1 MTALASQA
9 GATLRNH
16 PAEVALSVAAFAV
29 ACYDYEDREG
39 RSWDVMLSYYPV
51 VFLFTYTLNRLLQ
64 RGVGRW
70 AYYLSPLLWIP
81 FYLLP
86 EQPLCTNAYLFSLP
100 LIQLFY
106 LSSGWER
113 DNKRFLEGGFA
124 YLRSLFF
131 AGGFSVVTWLLIESI
146 FKSIY
151 YIFDIDQGDGFVR
164 LMAYTGFAIFFVLF
178 PFLFLLFNRRKE
190 TGWEG
195 FGKLFG
201 ILLNY
206 VLSPALLVYAAI
218 LYLYFI
224 KITLTWSLPK
234 GGVAAISVGFIIAA
248 FLLRGCQA
256 FVERRMYDWFYRHA
270 SLWTLPALVMFWVAT
285 GYRVAQYGFTEL
297 RVYLVIVGLIL
308 TATVLLF
315 LARRWGRYLYVAC
328 LTIGL
333 FGVVTY
339 IPGITAK
346 DIERASQKARGNE
359 RVVRSVEYDYVYISS
374 DEPLNIRGYG
384 TLEDLREYRPKD
396 GDYTWLQNKNDTIT
410 VYGKGN
416 VILYQRSEEAFLDE
430 QLGKVGLSRTSD
442 SIPESV
448 YPDLLRIELDSSAI
462 ILESLNVRRDSLF
475 HVNYIEGAYYLK
487 R

>member
-1 MTALASQA
+1 MFRIKEKIATFMTQV
-9 GATLRNH
+9 GATLRSH

-29 ACYDYEDREG
+29 ACYDYEDRLG
-39 RSWDVMLSYYPV
+39 RSWDAMLAYYPI
-51 VFLFTYTLNRLLQ
+51 VFLFTYTLNRLLK
-64 RGVGRW
+64 RGGGRW

-86 EQPLCTNAYLFSLP
+86 EQPLFTTTYAVSWL

-113 DNKRFLEGGFA
+113 DNKRFLEGAFA

-131 AGGFSVVTWLLIESI
+131 AGGFSVVTWLLTGSIYKSI
-146 FKSIY
+146 F
-151 YIFDIDQGDGFVR
+151 YIFDLGYGDGFAR
-164 LMAYTGFAIFFVLF
+164 LMAYTGYGVFLVLF

-206 VLSPALLVYAAI
+206 VLSPTLLVYAAI
-218 LYLYFI
+218 LYLYFV

-234 GGVAAISVGFIIAA
+234 GGVAAIAIGFIIAA

-285 GYRVAQYGFTEL
+285 AYRVAQYGFTEP

-315 LARRWGRYLYVAC
+315 LAGRWGRYLYVAC

-346 DIERASQKARGNE
+346 DIERVSQKVRGNYPE
-359 RVVRSVEYDYVYISS
+359 RERTKETYIYISS
-374 DEPLNIRGYG
+374 ERPIDIQGYN
-384 TLEDLREYRPKD
+384 TLVDLRNQTHP
-396 GDYTWLQNKNDTIT
+396 NDTLT
-410 VYGKGN
+410 VYDADTL
-416 VILYQRSEEAFLDE
+416 VYREAYDVLLE
-430 QLGKVGLSRTSD
+430 KQLEKVGLSRSSD

-462 ILESLNVRRDSLF
+462 LLESLNLKRDSLY
-475 HVNYIEGAYYLK
+475 HVSYMRGAYYLK

>member
-29 ACYDYEDREG
+29 ACYDYEDRLG
-39 RSWDVMLSYYPV
+39 RSWDAMLAYYPI
-51 VFLFTYTLNRLLQ
+51 VFLFTYTLNRLLK
-64 RGVGRW
+64 RGGGRW

-86 EQPLCTNAYLFSLP
+86 EQPLFTTTYAVSWL

-106 LSSGWER
+106 LSSGWEC
-113 DNKRFLEGGFA
+113 DNKRFLEGAFA

-131 AGGFSVVTWLLIESI
+131 AGGFSVVTWLLLESI
-146 FKSIY
+146 YKSVY
-151 YIFDIDQGDGFVR
+151 YIFDLDQGDGFER
-164 LMAYTGFAIFFVLF
+164 LMAYTGLAVFLILF

-206 VLSPALLVYAAI
+206 VFSPALLVYAAI
-218 LYLYFI
+218 LYLYFV

-234 GGVAAISVGFIIAA
+234 GGVAAIAIGFIIAA

-285 GYRVAQYGFTEL
+285 AYRVAQYGFTEP

-315 LARRWGRYLYVAC
+315 LAGRWGRYLYVAC

-346 DIERASQKARGNE
+346 DIERVSQKVRGNYPE
-359 RVVRSVEYDYVYISS
+359 RERTKETYIYISS
-374 DEPLNIRGYG
+374 ERPIDIQGYN
-384 TLEDLREYRPKD
+384 TLVDLRNQTHP
-396 GDYTWLQNKNDTIT
+396 NDTLT
-410 VYGKGN
+410 VYDADTL
-416 VILYQRSEEAFLDE
+416 VYREAYDVLLE
-430 QLGKVGLSRTSD
+430 KQLEKVGLSRSSD

-462 ILESLNVRRDSLF
+462 LLESLNLKRDSLY
-475 HVNYIEGAYYLK
+475 HVSYMRGAYYLK

>member
-1 MTALASQA
+1 MLRIKEKMTALASQVE
-9 GATLRNH
+9 ATLRNH

-29 ACYDYEDREG
+29 ACYDYEDRLG
-39 RSWDVMLSYYPV
+39 RSWDAMLAYYPI
-51 VFLFTYTLNRLLQ
+51 VFLFTYTLNRLLK
-64 RGVGRW
+64 RGGGRW

-86 EQPLCTNAYLFSLP
+86 EQPLFTTTYAVSWL

-113 DNKRFLEGGFA
+113 DNKRYLEGGFT

-131 AGGFSVVTWLLIESI
+131 AGGFSVVTWLLTGSIYESV
-146 FKSIY
+146 Y
-151 YIFDIDQGDGFVR
+151 YIFDIDKCYDFER
-164 LMAYTGFAIFFVLF
+164 LMAYTCYGVFLVLF

-224 KITLTWSLPK
+224 KIILTWSLPK
-234 GGVAAISVGFIIAA
+234 GGVAGIAIGFIIAA

-285 GYRVAQYGFTEL
+285 AYRVAQYGFTEP
-297 RVYLVIVGLIL
+297 RVYLVVVGLIL

-315 LARRWGRYLYVAC
+315 LTRRWGRYLYMAC

-346 DIERASQKARGNE
+346 DIERVSQKARGNYPE
-359 RVVRSVEYDYVYISS
+359 RERTKETYIYISS
-374 DEPLNIRGYG
+374 ERPIDIQGYN
-384 TLEDLREYRPKD
+384 TLVDLRNQTHP
-396 GDYTWLQNKNDTIT
+396 NDTLT
-410 VYGKGN
+410 VYDADTL
-416 VILYQRSEEAFLDE
+416 VYREAYDVLLE
-430 QLGKVGLSRTSD
+430 KQLEKVGLSRSSD

-462 ILESLNVRRDSLF
+462 VLEQLNLRRDSLF

>member
-1 MTALASQA
+1 MSRIKEKITALASQVE
-9 GATLRNH
+9 ATLRNH
-16 PAEVALSVAAFAV
+16 PAEVALSVATFAV

-39 RSWDVMLSYYPV
+39 RSWNVMLAYYPV
-51 VFLFTYTLNRLLQ
+51 VFLFVYTLNRLLK

-70 AYYLSPLLWIP
+70 LYCLSPLLWIP
-81 FYLLP
+81 FYFLP
-86 EQPLCTNAYLFSLP
+86 ERPLYTNAYLFSLP

-131 AGGFSVVTWLLIESI
+131 AGGFSVVTWLLTGSIYESV
-146 FKSIY
+146 Y
-151 YIFDIDQGDGFVR
+151 YIFDIDRGDGFER
-164 LMAYTGFAIFFVLF
+164 LMAYTGYGVFLVLF

-218 LYLYFI
+218 LYLYFF

-248 FLLRGCQA
+248 FLLKGCQA
-256 FVERRMYDWFYRHA
+256 FVERRMYDWFYRRL
-270 SLWTLPALVMFWVAT
+270 SLWTLPALAMFWVAT
-285 GYRVAQYGFTEL
+285 AYRVAQYGFTEP
-297 RVYLVIVGLIL
+297 RVYLVVIGLIL

-315 LARRWGRYLYVAC
+315 LAKRWGRYLYVAC

-346 DIERASQKARGNE
+346 DIERISQTARGNDPE
-359 RVVRSVEYDYVYISS
+359 RKLTKERYIYISS
-374 DEPLNIRGYG
+374 DRPVDIRGYN
-384 TLEDLREYRPKD
+384 TLIDLRNWTQ
-396 GDYTWLQNKNDTIT
+396 GNDTLT
-410 VYGKGN
+410 VYDADTL
-416 VILYQRSEEAFLDE
+416 VYREAYDILLEK
-430 QLGKVGLSRTSD
+430 QLRKVGLSRASD

-462 ILESLNVRRDSLF
+462 ILESLSLRRDSLY
-475 HVNYIEGAYYLK
+475 HANYINPAYYLK

>member
-1 MTALASQA
+1 M
-9 GATLRNH
+9 
-16 PAEVALSVAAFAV
+16 
-29 ACYDYEDREG
+29 
-39 RSWDVMLSYYPV
+39 
-51 VFLFTYTLNRLLQ
+51 NRLLK
-64 RGVGRW
+64 RGMGRW

-86 EQPLCTNAYLFSLP
+86 EQPLFTTTYAVSWL

-131 AGGFSVVTWLLIESI
+131 AGGFSVVTWLLTGSIYKSI
-146 FKSIY
+146 F
-151 YIFDIDQGDGFVR
+151 YIFDLGYGDGFAR
-164 LMAYTGFAIFFVLF
+164 LMAYTGYGVFLVLF

-218 LYLYFI
+218 LYLYFV

-270 SLWTLPALVMFWVAT
+270 SLWTLPALAMFWVAT
-285 GYRVAQYGFTEL
+285 AYRVAQYGFTEP
-297 RVYLVIVGLIL
+297 RVYLVVVGLIL

-315 LARRWGRYLYVAC
+315 LTRRWGRYLYVAC

-346 DIERASQKARGNE
+346 DIERVSQKARGNYPE
-359 RVVRSVEYDYVYISS
+359 RERTEETYIYISS
-374 DEPLNIRGYG
+374 DLPVDIQGYNTLVDIRNQ
-384 TLEDLREYRPKD
+384 THP
-396 GDYTWLQNKNDTIT
+396 NDTLT
-410 VYGKGN
+410 VYDADTL
-416 VILYQRSEEAFLDE
+416 VYREAYDVLLE
-430 QLGKVGLSRTSD
+430 KQLEKVGLSRSSD

-462 ILESLNVRRDSLF
+462 VLEQLNLRRDSLF

>member
-1 MTALASQA
+1 
-9 GATLRNH
+9 
-16 PAEVALSVAAFAV
+16 
-29 ACYDYEDREG
+29 
-39 RSWDVMLSYYPV
+39 MLSYYPV
-51 VFLFTYTLNRLLQ
+51 VFLFTYTLNRLLK
-64 RGVGRW
+64 RGMGRW

-86 EQPLCTNAYLFSLP
+86 EQPLFTTTYAVSWL

-131 AGGFSVVTWLLIESI
+131 AGGFSVVTWLLTGSIYKSI
-146 FKSIY
+146 F
-151 YIFDIDQGDGFVR
+151 YIFDLGYGDGFAR
-164 LMAYTGFAIFFVLF
+164 LMAYTGYGVFLVLF

-218 LYLYFI
+218 LYLYFV

-248 FLLRGCQA
+248 FLLRGSQA

-270 SLWTLPALVMFWVAT
+270 SLWTLPALAMFWVAT
-285 GYRVAQYGFTEL
+285 AYRVAQYGFTEP
-297 RVYLVIVGLIL
+297 RVYLVVVGLIL

-315 LARRWGRYLYVAC
+315 LTRRWGRYLYVAC

-346 DIERASQKARGNE
+346 DIERVSQKARGNYPE
-359 RVVRSVEYDYVYISS
+359 RERTEETYIYISS
-374 DEPLNIRGYG
+374 DLPIDIQGYG
-384 TLEDLREYRPKD
+384 TLVDLRNQTHP
-396 GDYTWLQNKNDTIT
+396 NDTLT
-410 VYGKGN
+410 VYDADTL
-416 VILYQRSEEAFLDE
+416 VYREAYDVLLE
-430 QLGKVGLSRTSD
+430 KQLEKVGLSRSSD

-448 YPDLLRIELDSSAI
+448 YPDLLRIDLDSSAI
-462 ILESLNVRRDSLF
+462 ILESLNLKRDSLY
-475 HVNYIEGAYYLK
+475 HVSYMRGAYYLK

>member
-1 MTALASQA
+1 MPTAYKVMKRVIQLGDRKGETVYNVSPVCYGTLTTDDVARQIAAESTASP
-9 GATLRNH
+9 GDVKNVL
-16 PAEVALSVAAFAV
+16 
-29 ACYDYEDREG
+29 DR
-39 RSWDVMLSYYPV
+39 Y
-51 VFLFTYTLNRLLQ
+51 
-64 RGVGRW
+64 
-70 AYYLSPLLWIP
+70 AYYVVENLKKGYAIELL
-81 FYLLP
+81 
-86 EQPLCTNAYLFSLP
+86 
-100 LIQLFY
+100 
-106 LSSGWER
+106 
-113 DNKRFLEGGFA
+113 
-124 YLRSLFF
+124 
-131 AGGFSVVTWLLIESI
+131 
-146 FKSIY
+146 
-151 YIFDIDQGDGFVR
+151 
-164 LMAYTGFAIFFVLF
+164 
-178 PFLFLLFNRRKE
+178 
-190 TGWEG
+190 G

-218 LYLYFI
+218 LYLYFV

-270 SLWTLPALVMFWVAT
+270 SLWTLPALAMFWVAT
-285 GYRVAQYGFTEL
+285 AYRVAQYGFTEP
-297 RVYLVIVGLIL
+297 RVYLVVVGLIL

-315 LARRWGRYLYVAC
+315 LTRRWGRYLYVAC

-346 DIERASQKARGNE
+346 DIERVSQKARGNYPE
-359 RVVRSVEYDYVYISS
+359 RERTEETYIYISS
-374 DEPLNIRGYG
+374 DLPVDIQGYNTLVDIRNQ
-384 TLEDLREYRPKD
+384 THP
-396 GDYTWLQNKNDTIT
+396 NDTLT
-410 VYGKGN
+410 VYDADTL
-416 VILYQRSEEAFLDE
+416 VYREAYDVLLE
-430 QLGKVGLSRTSD
+430 KQLEKVGLSRTSD

-462 ILESLNVRRDSLF
+462 VLEQLNLRRDSLF

>member
-1 MTALASQA
+1 MLRIKEKMTALASQA

-29 ACYDYEDREG
+29 ACYDYEDREE
-39 RSWDVMLSYYPV
+39 RSWDAMLSYYPV
-51 VFLFTYTLNRLLQ
+51 VFLFTYTLNRLLK
-64 RGVGRW
+64 RGMGRW

-86 EQPLCTNAYLFSLP
+86 EQPLFTTTYAVSWL

-113 DNKRFLEGGFA
+113 DNKRFLEGGFT

-131 AGGFSVVTWLLIESI
+131 AGGFSVVTWLLTGSIYKSI
-146 FKSIY
+146 F
-151 YIFDIDQGDGFVR
+151 YIFDLGYGDGFAR
-164 LMAYTGFAIFFVLF
+164 LMAYTGYGVFLVLF

-234 GGVAAISVGFIIAA
+234 GGVAAIAIGFIIAA

-285 GYRVAQYGFTEL
+285 AYRVAQYGFTEP
-297 RVYLVIVGLIL
+297 RVYLVVVGLIL

-315 LARRWGRYLYVAC
+315 LTRRWGRYLYVAC

-346 DIERASQKARGNE
+346 DIERVSQKARGNYPE
-359 RVVRSVEYDYVYISS
+359 RERTEETYIYISS
-374 DEPLNIRGYG
+374 DRPVDIQGYNTLVDIRNQ
-384 TLEDLREYRPKD
+384 TCP
-396 GDYTWLQNKNDTIT
+396 NDTLT
-410 VYGKGN
+410 VYDADTL
-416 VILYQRSEEAFLDE
+416 VYREAYDVLLE
-430 QLGKVGLSRTSD
+430 KQLEKVGLSRSSD

-462 ILESLNVRRDSLF
+462 LLESLNLKRDSLY
-475 HVNYIEGAYYLK
+475 HVSYMRGAYYLK